1 MAKRPEI
8 QLIDDLDGTDADTT
22 VKFSVEGV
30 HYEIDLSTA
39 HAAEFQAVL
48 APFIAAARKATG
60 ASRKVT
66 GASRPP
72 SRERR
77 PQAPER
83 PSVRRSPAK
92 IPIAA
97 EDIQGSAFRGWDD
110 GDNPSR

>member
-8 QLIDDLDGTDADTT
+8 QLIDDLDGADADAT

-48 APFIAAARKATG
+48 APFIAAARK
-60 ASRKVT
+60 VT

-72 SRERR
+72 SREKR
-77 PQAPER
+77 PPAPER
-83 PSVRRSPAK
+83 LSVRPSPAK
-92 IPIAA
+92 TPIVAD
-97 EDIQGSAFRGWDD
+97 DIQGSAFRGWDD
-110 GDNPSR
+110 GDNPSRSAQH